1 MDFKKRVNGSWTDT
15 PNYIYN
21 TFTDTITTL
30 PADIYP
36 TGTTATVDLKGNM
49 EQNGTPTPDSP
60 ITPSECGDLETVG
73 VKAGQYKIPIS
84 LGGNNLFSGE
94 FSQFDNVGGTGNIY
108 TYFYIPADFTL
119 TLIAKDTHTIP
130 DKTFLGIT
138 KNGGQSSGG
147 FTWVIPQRKNVTEGD
162 IFTVKS
168 LTSGYHYVSM
178 YQKKASVLSW
188 IMEHY
193 YVMLN
198 LGSTALPYEPY
209 VQPTLSNIYLGEVET
224 TRKIKKLVLDGTE
237 NWSVDSEY
245 LYMSIATFGIGRP
258 YSSVICTHAQHSTIN
273 NTGKALFMKI
283 SDFSPISSVTDFK
296 TYLQQQYAAG
306 TPVIIWYV
314 LAEPTTGI
322 VNEPL
327 RKIGD
332 YADTVSGI
340 TIPTI
345 AGTNTIDVDTT
356 LKPSEVSVNY
366 KGWHPVSALHRF
378 NGTSWD

>member
-147 FTWVIPQRKNVTEGD
+147 FTWAIPQHKNVTEGD